1 VQLHAAQFALLML
14 IGADCLARAEQL
26 PLAWGLG
33 YVAWAM
39 LSLVALCAWLEG
51 RRRAPA
57 LDLLRLG
64 AALAMLLLGG
74 GWFGAAWGLP
84 VLAAIALLLVISI
97 AAAIVL
103 ALRRPRPAGAT
114 PA

>member
-1 VQLHAAQFALLML
+1 MCIRDRTSSAPITISAIF
-14 IGADCLARAEQL
+14 L
-26 PLAWGLG
+26 PLI
-33 YVAWAM
+33 V
-39 LSLVALCAWLEG
+39 
-51 RRRAPA
+51 
-57 LDLLRLG
+57 
-64 AALAMLLLGG
+64 LGG

-97 AAAIVL
+97 AAAVVL